1 MKVIDV
7 KPQSGAVVLSRDN
20 AKRYVEGFSEGAETR
35 SLRQQ
40 MKEIL
45 GEYEGLNRRLVE
57 VSAALIQS
65 QEMYSS
71 ATEPLPNY
79 EVSVPSGSP
88 LIGKSIGEL
97 KFWQSTGGTIVA
109 IRRKQRVILSPGPY
123 AELYDGDMLQEIAP
137 HILHNE
143 FKNPPP
149 SPRDTDLVAVF
160 DGGSALLAQE
170 GGFPTVEAVRALG
183 AEEEELIYL
192 FAVDEIGFFL
202 LERPSKTV
210 KAALQR
216 APTTAFRTMEPRF
229 MRLAAPTALH
239 LMNWYRTNR
248 FCGCCGAPTVR
259 EDKERAMRSTMP
271 LTVEGFTRRCSPSA
285 CWVDWPPRCAK
296 YIMTCPGKWL
306 QTERRNPRKWQY
318 PRDRGASWSVYSAY
332 WS

>member
-1 MKVIDV
+1 MTVPAQYLQIAVDVASRVSGGDLREGDRLYGRSVMASEYGVSPETIRRALRLLADMKVIDV

-123 AELYDGDMLQEIAP
+123 AELYDGDMI
-137 HILHNE
+137 ILVG
-143 FKNPPP
+143 PPAAAEAA
-149 SPRDTDLVAVF
+149 RK
-160 DGGSALLAQE
+160 LLA
-170 GGFPTVEAVRALG
+170 GPI
-183 AEEEELIYL
+183 EE
-192 FAVDEIGFFL
+192 
-202 LERPSKTV
+202 
-210 KAALQR
+210 
-216 APTTAFRTMEPRF
+216 
-229 MRLAAPTALH
+229 
-239 LMNWYRTNR
+239 
-248 FCGCCGAPTVR
+248 
-259 EDKERAMRSTMP
+259 
-271 LTVEGFTRRCSPSA
+271 
-285 CWVDWPPRCAK
+285 
-296 YIMTCPGKWL
+296 
-306 QTERRNPRKWQY
+306 
-318 PRDRGASWSVYSAY
+318 
-332 WS
+332 